1 MSFFLFQVSAQA
13 IRFEVSEKKCFIL
26 TENQKHKKVGFHQI
40 KIVQS
45 AIKMYTSALIS
56 SMLLRGL
63 CRHCHVMPPERKKI
77 RLEIYLIN
85 SRSKD
90 HSRKGLLFAWLK
102 ILWGKFSIYFNKS
115 LRSNLVIAPSTATYF
130 HDFCSQDKNLYN
142 FIPGKIYS
150 LLIKCRFKQL
160 NQLTNIRIYYIYSQE
175 MLLRSG
181 TFQFCC

>member
-1 MSFFLFQVSAQA
+1 MSFEA
-13 IRFEVSEKKCFIL
+13 SERYTRKECFIM
-26 TENQKHKKVGFHQI
+26 TENEKHKKVGFHQI

-45 AIKMYTSALIS
+45 AIKMYSSALIS

-63 CRHCHVMPPERKKI
+63 CRHCQVMPPERKKI
-77 RLEIYLIN
+77 RLEICLIN

-102 ILWGKFSIYFNKS
+102 NLWGKFSIYSNKS
-115 LRSNLVIAPSTATYF
+115 WRSNLVIAPSATTYF

-150 LLIKCRFKQL
+150 LFIKCRFKQL
-160 NQLTNIRIYYIYSQE
+160 NQLTYSH
-175 MLLRSG
+175 
-181 TFQFCC
+181 F